1 MKGATKGL
9 GHLMGVGVR
18 KGSFEVLTFGL
29 SLGQSWG
36 DSLLG
41 PEGTASTLIHRYIL
55 GMPSPGAPVLKGQ
68 SSRAV
73 NLGWGQTTRIM
84 ELEIRARKEVH

>member
-1 MKGATKGL
+1 MISIVMRTVKGIQQGRERSNSGPGAFDG
-9 GHLMGVGVR
+9 GVR

-41 PEGTASTLIHRYIL
+41 PEGTASALIHR
-55 GMPSPGAPVLKGQ
+55 
-68 SSRAV
+68 
-73 NLGWGQTTRIM
+73 
-84 ELEIRARKEVH
+84 